1 MPGESVTEW
10 IDLADFTPGI
20 HSGTR
25 SFQTGLPESASDGV
39 AQIRDTWGCVA
50 NPNGGLEAAPALV
63 YEHELELE
71 YAVGEGGENRV
82 PGHPTGSRILA
93 FGVTQATYYEQY
105 TENASGDIDNPPDLV
120 ALLNQVQ
127 FIDDLDR
134 LFFSAVARVFPLN
147 DLSNYDGAYMNTAP
161 TSSSVIGQWGL
172 GNIVFVRSAMDADGN
187 YDLAFPP
194 VPNIWFQFSH
204 RYGASW
210 DTKTTSFPGLPG
222 SGVPAGYSTGGG
234 GGGTDPGPEVQWTQ
248 YAGYGNGGVF
258 RAAYHQGRL
267 VMTSATSAAL
277 TSGEP
282 VRDTYVALSE
292 GQDLYS
298 DEKLDYYDVFD
309 PGNSSVAGSQVVVD
323 SGRPDQIGAMLS
335 YNTNELWIVKAR
347 GGGVV
352 VRDSMERPSVNRFPG
367 VESTGAYPH
376 EPVLVPGLGLVYGG
390 VGGVFAW
397 NGGNQSQ
404 QLSASIDGTFWL
416 TPENV
421 DRAWTDDV
429 DLPRPRLPQTGC
441 GKFSYQFPFI
451 YAPNNW
457 IMDIRT
463 GGWFRLCP
471 TRELASDAGLADPGH
486 DLAYFDVSS
495 SGQVYAAPDIQKKDD
510 LVAWVRFNPKRGTDR
525 FSWRSQPLARPL
537 RGRKLIFREC
547 NIVTSGY
554 GTVDVTLIGI
564 DGETETRSL
573 TVAQDRPHL
582 TILKFNMSAYDIE
595 LKLVSEADDGGA
607 VPAAP
612 LDTITVAQSE
622 WTATSGDLGVWS
634 ADTSSNVVG
643 AMSNEVAVIVVDSYP
658 AGDPEPPAFTPVPA
672 DSDPGWTVTAF
683 ITDAVLPNDFGTL
696 TDDSPT
702 GTIDLVI
709 VRYSI
714 RESDETL
721 LGYLYHQVN
730 DQGEGSDYAQWWAFR
745 PAGGALTD
753 WVDVSLGDE
762 TFAITMT
769 EAIAGHPIVAPT
781 IHRLS
786 LGYQESNSSN
796 RQVAVV

>member
-1 MPGESVTEW
+1 MPGESVVEW

-63 YEHELELE
+63 YEHEQELE
-71 YAVGEGGENRV
+71 FDPTDAVLTFPSGARV
-82 PGHPTGSRILA
+82 LA
-93 FGVTQATYYEQY
+93 FGAAQATYYEQY
-105 TENASGDIDNPPDLV
+105 TENASGDIANPPDLV
-120 ALLNQVQ
+120 VQ
-127 FIDDLDR
+127 LAQQQFTDDIERTFIGLR
-134 LFFSAVARVFPLN
+134 GFIYPLN
-147 DLSNYDGAYMNTAP
+147 KLAESTSTANYGSPIGADLTEAELEPIA
-161 TSSSVIGQWGL
+161 QWGV
-172 GNIVFVRSAMDADGN
+172 GNVVFVRNAVDAAGD
-187 YDLAFPP
+187 YDLTFAPVPNVFFHFTFRNISGDWVTRTLAFP
-194 VPNIWFQFSH
+194 
-204 RYGASW
+204 GG
-210 DTKTTSFPGLPG
+210 PGT
-222 SGVPAGYSTGGG
+222 GVPAGYSTGAG
-234 GGGTDPGPEVQWTQ
+234 GGGTDPGPETQWDT
-248 YAGYGNGGVF
+248 GGTDSATF
-258 RAAYHQGRL
+258 RATYHQGRL
-267 VMTSATSAAL
+267 VFSTATSADDGG
-277 TSGEP
+277 GEP
-282 VRDTYVALSE
+282 VRDTYVTLAD

-298 DEKLDYYDVFD
+298 DEQLLYRDVF
-309 PGNSSVAGSQVVVD
+309 NSDQSSAVGTEVVVD

-352 VRDSMERPSVNRFPG
+352 VRDSMERPSVNRYPG

-421 DRAWTDDV
+421 DRVWTDDI

-457 IMDIRT
+457 IMDVRT

-471 TRELASDAGLADPGH
+471 TLEQDPDTGH
-486 DLAYFDVSS
+486 DLAYFDAAP
-495 SGQVYAAPDIQKKDD
+495 SGQVYAAPDIQKTGD

-537 RGRKLIFREC
+537 RGRKLLFREC

-554 GTVDVTLIGI
+554 GTVAVTLIGI

-573 TVAQDRPHL
+573 TVASDRPHL
-582 TILKFNMSAYDIE
+582 TILKFNMSAYDVE
-595 LKLVSEADDGGA
+595 LKLVSEGDDGGA
-607 VPAAP
+607 VPAEP
-612 LDTITVAQSE
+612 LDTLTIAQSE
-622 WTATSGDLGVWS
+622 WTATTGDNGIWS
-634 ADTSSNVVG
+634 AVTSASVS
-643 AMSNEVAVIVVDSYP
+643 AMSNEVATIVVDSYP

-672 DSDPGWTVTAF
+672 DDDVGWVVTPFMA
-683 ITDAVLPNDFGTL
+683 DATLPNDFGTL
-696 TDDSPT
+696 TDDTPV
-702 GTIDLVI
+702 GTIDLTI

-714 RESDETL
+714 RTPGTEEL

-730 DQGEGSDYAQWWAFR
+730 DQGEGSTYAQWWAFR

-753 WVDVSLGDE
+753 WVDLSLGDE

-769 EAIAGHPIVAPT
+769 EAVEGHPIVAPT